1 MPQETRVWHLSTILL
16 RVWFACDIHYNE
28 SLLHDD
34 ICKLFRRLN
43 LPVSLRFWWE
53 WNFSGTQLTVL
64 HRMVSDKTMCVCS
77 VCVRVCVLGMVDI
90 LSWYSYINL
99 RPIQSMRSRIRSF
112 EVWRSDNTRHLSN
125 SLLGIVQKLMAAFW
139 VPLAE
144 HFLRTVAL
152 VDRWNKCI
160 NKLYE

>member
-1 MPQETRVWHLSTILL
+1 MPQETRVWHLSTTLL

-64 HRMVSDKTMCVCS
+64 HRWKATQRC
-77 VCVRVCVLGMVDI
+77 VCVRCACAYVSWGWSTSYHDI
-90 LSWYSYINL
+90 RTSTYAQFQARDQEFVVSK
-99 RPIQSMRSRIRSF
+99 F
-112 EVWRSDNTRHLSN
+112 GDATT
-125 SLLGIVQKLMAAFW
+125 LGIYQIYYL
-139 VPLAE
+139 
-144 HFLRTVAL
+144 
-152 VDRWNKCI
+152 
-160 NKLYE
+160 KLYKTNGCILGSLAGTISTNNCTRRQMK